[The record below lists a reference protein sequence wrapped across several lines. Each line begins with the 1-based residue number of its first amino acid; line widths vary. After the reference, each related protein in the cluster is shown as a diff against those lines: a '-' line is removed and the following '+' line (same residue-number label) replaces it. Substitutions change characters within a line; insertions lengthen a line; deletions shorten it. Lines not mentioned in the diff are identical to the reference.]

1 MESNEME
8 VPVDSHRELTR
19 GGGYGSVEPSIG
31 ELFRR
36 LGTDT
41 GTLIRAEAT
50 LAKAEARETAAR
62 VARDAAKVGVAAALA
77 LVGVIALSA
86 FLIIGLG
93 MLLGGAW
100 WLSAL
105 SVGACLTSL
114 VELVIHVIDAHGSS
128 SPRGGRCGVGRGIGR
143 EVAFQLLHLPGCPI
157 LVFLQ
162 GLDRLLRPQGVR
174 LQVVHGV
181 ADQHGADA

>member
-100 WLSAL
+100 LLSAL
-105 SVGACLTSL
+105 IVGAVTL
-114 VELVIHVIDAHGSS
+114 
-128 SPRGGRCGVGRGIGR
+128 GIG
-143 EVAFQLLHLPGCPI
+143 ALLVRNAVNDLKTHSLG
-157 LVFLQ
+157 
-162 GLDRLLRPQGVR
+162 PQQTIETLKEDKDWAAR
-174 LQVVHGV
+174 QMKELKRDLT
-181 ADQHGADA
+181 ADPTSDPTAPSTRR

>member
-8 VPVDSHRELTR
+8 IPVEAHRDSVR
-19 GGGYGSVEPSIG
+19 GGTYGAVEPSIG
-31 ELFRR
+31 ELFKR

-62 VARDAAKVGVAAALA
+62 LARDAAKVGVAAALA

-105 SVGACLTSL
+105 IVGAVTLGIGAMLVGNAVRDLKTHSLGPQQTIETLKEDKDWAARQMKELKHDLTS
-114 VELVIHVIDAHGSS
+114 DPTAPST
-128 SPRGGRCGVGRGIGR
+128 RR
-143 EVAFQLLHLPGCPI
+143 
-157 LVFLQ
+157 
-162 GLDRLLRPQGVR
+162 
-174 LQVVHGV
+174 
-181 ADQHGADA
+181 